1 MIDKFGNFKL
11 MKTREAFHKL
21 IDEIGDEAVL
31 RSYYQL
37 INVLNQKEEGELWN
51 SLSSSEKEELLI
63 SYEESLNEEN
73 LIDHNMV
80 MEKHLKWRKK

>member
-1 MIDKFGNFKL
+1 

-21 IDEIGDEAVL
+21 IDEIGDETVL

-37 INVLNQKEEGELWN
+37 ISVLNQNEEGELWN
-51 SLSSSEKEELLI
+51 SLADDEKEELLV
-63 SYEESLNEEN
+63 SYEESLSEEN
-73 LIDHNMV
+73 LVDHNVV